1 MKQLFYSSWSGSS
14 WNWQQLG
21 QRCLMA
27 IAIVMLCLQALA
39 QPVLA
44 TGVYNIPTLDPAKP
58 TWVLDQASV
67 VSLINQGK
75 LDKTLSNLAEQTG
88 KEVRMV
94 SVRRL
99 DYGETPD
106 SFAQKLFE
114 KWFPTT
120 ESQANQVLIVL
131 DTVTNGTA
139 IRTGE
144 QVRDPLTDAIATS
157 IAQETMRVPLRD
169 NNYNQSFLDAA
180 NRLVAVLSGDPD
192 PGPPEVKV
200 AAIESTYKSAA
211 ETDDRSATIIVVVLL
226 IVATVVPMVTYFY
239 YQNS

>member
-144 QVRDPLTDAIATS
+144 QVRDPLTDAIALPKKPCESHCGITTTTS
-157 IAQETMRVPLRD
+157 LFWMRQIGLLQYSQEILILALLRLKLLLLKALIRVPLKRMT
-169 NNYNQSFLDAA
+169 
-180 NRLVAVLSGDPD
+180 AVPLS
-192 PGPPEVKV
+192 
-200 AAIESTYKSAA
+200 S
-211 ETDDRSATIIVVVLL
+211 LL
-226 IVATVVPMVTYFY
+226 FC
-239 YQNS
+239 